1 MSGQPLPPALD
12 FPQCLLCSRWI
23 TPESLEF
30 YAALDDDD
38 KPSYCSGCGSFVGVE
53 DDDDP
58 PSAAIDV
65 RHPDECACRD
75 CVDQLR
81 HNHDRAQAQAFELLC
96 ELDQI
101 AKELRAMADRLSR
114 HTS

>member
-1 MSGQPLPPALD
+1 MSGQTDDPP
-12 FPQCLLCSRWI
+12 I
-23 TPESLEF
+23 
-30 YAALDDDD
+30 
-38 KPSYCSGCGSFVGVE
+38 GVE

-58 PSAAIDV
+58 RSIEIIAT
-65 RHPDECACRD
+65 HPDECTCRQCFD
-75 CVDQLR
+75 RLR

-96 ELDQI
+96 ERDQI

>member
-1 MSGQPLPPALD
+1 MSGQPDDPP
-12 FPQCLLCSRWI
+12 I
-23 TPESLEF
+23 
-30 YAALDDDD
+30 
-38 KPSYCSGCGSFVGVE
+38 GVK

-58 PSAAIDV
+58 PSIEIIATH
-65 RHPDECACRD
+65 RDECTCRQCFD
-75 CVDQLR
+75 RLR

-114 HTS
+114 RTS

>member
-1 MSGQPLPPALD
+1 MSGQP
-12 FPQCLLCSRWI
+12 
-23 TPESLEF
+23 
-30 YAALDDDD
+30 DDS
-38 KPSYCSGCGSFVGVE
+38 PIGVE

-58 PSAAIDV
+58 PSIEIIAT
-65 RHPDECACRD
+65 HPDECTCRQCFD
-75 CVDQLR
+75 RLR

-114 HTS
+114 RTS

>member
-1 MSGQPLPPALD
+1 MSGQPDDPP
-12 FPQCLLCSRWI
+12 I
-23 TPESLEF
+23 
-30 YAALDDDD
+30 
-38 KPSYCSGCGSFVGVE
+38 GVK

-58 PSAAIDV
+58 PSIEIIAT
-65 RHPDECACRD
+65 HPDECTCRECFD
-75 CVDQLR
+75 RLR
-81 HNHDRAQAQAFELLC
+81 HNHDRAQAQAFELQC